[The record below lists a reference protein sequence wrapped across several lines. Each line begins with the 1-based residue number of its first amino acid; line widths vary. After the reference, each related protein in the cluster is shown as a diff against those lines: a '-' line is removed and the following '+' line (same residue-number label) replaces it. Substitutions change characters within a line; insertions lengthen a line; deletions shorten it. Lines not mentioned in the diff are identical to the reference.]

1 MQVKS
6 SIRSRASSAMS
17 VANLG
22 LLVVAKC
29 GVKDNFSRAE
39 YRKYAG
45 KVKSFVG
52 TDLQNAKI
60 SEKNFGIS

>member
-1 MQVKS
+1 
-6 SIRSRASSAMS
+6 MS

-29 GVKDNFSRAE
+29 GVKNDFSRAE
-39 YRKYAG
+39 YREYVG

-52 TDLQNAKI
+52 TNLQNVKI
-60 SEKNFGIS
+60 SEKILVSAKIEN

>member
-1 MQVKS
+1 
-6 SIRSRASSAMS
+6 MS